1 MNKNSDANIDD
12 ILNRLRQNVENQT
25 DRELTDEAKPVS
37 TVESPDQIL
46 DKLKEHMGNAETDT
60 TSKDFR
66 ETDYDISGF
75 EIGEVSAEGEHEP
88 PLPEGSEAEKVDM
101 PVKSAVEE
109 PVRTSRMPQESEGI
123 PQILQEAASESM
135 TTNLKE
141 ETVKEVKGSEDAASE
156 NTKDFESVIEDEH
169 SEKSELIIADDE
181 TEQYETDE
189 PQEPIDEEAVR
200 KRVELFVEKT
210 VDPEEEF
217 DYFAEMDRK
226 AAKIKEKSLL
236 IEEKERDKQEMAE
249 SSEATVVT
257 PIIAMEAE
265 TTPLGSEKQIPVKE
279 QSELDIQPTATVDE
293 GVSPVTPVLDRASNP
308 FFYYSEEGKGAN
320 AQTTAEN
327 RSTINVRERLDDTD
341 INLLLALGQKQSI
354 EESVGF
360 VRVREAKNNF
370 YDPTDDEPIGHN
382 VFAYDGQEFRAP
394 EQTEAIKTRYRKEK
408 KTLYKRLIGTMILSL
423 LLLFSEHFILLDLQ
437 IPYIS
442 DFFASDIRYYLVNL
456 TLTIGCFLLSAKQL
470 LNGAR
475 GFFTMRPNQHTPTA
489 ILSFV
494 NLFYDA
500 ALILFFRG
508 AELTTYNFALS
519 VFLTL
524 SIIGDTI
531 RLTKEMLTFDVISD
545 EKEKFSLEKEDA
557 SPEINREKKA
567 LYKRDLLVERVSFVG
582 KYFTRTSRRPVAYT
596 EYFIELLVTQVVA
609 IFAAILVA
617 FISKSMEPAINTFM
631 FVLFVCIPMQHLIC
645 GIYPL
650 GRLSKILYRHN
661 SAIIGETVDTEY
673 VGANTVY
680 LDDIEMFGHH
690 GVSVSGLRI
699 YNDTDFYDVL
709 YHAHAVF
716 SEVEGP
722 LRYVFENSSHEI
734 QKAENVKLVNIYANG
749 IEALVDSHDKVFIGN
764 INFMRS
770 NGFFPKRNDDDDKKV
785 ENGELCILYM
795 TVNGSLCAKFYMK
808 YTVTQRF
815 EKFVSKMNENGTKV
829 GIRTL
834 DPNVTERMIGLLRK
848 DKETE
853 ISVIRPT
860 LNDLVPL
867 GRRSDSGIITAKSPH
882 MISRILAQCAYLKK
896 INHLGT
902 WMRVLS
908 MVFGLCAAVIL
919 VLADALSKVPSLTI
933 AIYQLIWLIPMLIYT
948 KTKLK

>member
-12 ILNRLRQNVENQT
+12 ILNRLRQNVENQKDQGPT
-25 DRELTDEAKPVS
+25 EDAKSISAVQ
-37 TVESPDQIL
+37 SPDQIL

-75 EIGEVSAEGEHEP
+75 EIGELSAEEP
-88 PLPEGSEAEKVDM
+88 LQVLDE
-101 PVKSAVEE
+101 SAVAPTE
-109 PVRTSRMPQESEGI
+109 TN
-123 PQILQEAASESM
+123 LQE
-135 TTNLKE
+135 
-141 ETVKEVKGSEDAASE
+141 ETKAQEGKGSSIGATASE
-156 NTKDFESVIEDEH
+156 NTEDFKKVVEDERC
-169 SEKSELIIADDE
+169 EKPELIKADE
-181 TEQYETDE
+181 GAEQYDTDE
-189 PQEPIDEEAVR
+189 LQEQVDEEAVR

-236 IEEKERDKQEMAE
+236 VDEKEQDKSESAE
-249 SSEATVVT
+249 AVVITPTTAIESATDFYD
-257 PIIAMEAE
+257 
-265 TTPLGSEKQIPVKE
+265 SEKQGLGKE

-293 GVSPVTPVLDRASNP
+293 GLSPVPPVLDRASNP
-308 FFYYSEEGKGAN
+308 FFYSEAGKSADEKISSEKR
-320 AQTTAEN
+320 TI
-327 RSTINVRERLDDTD
+327 INVQERLDDTD
-341 INLLLALGQKQSI
+341 INLLLALGQKQAI

-394 EQTEAIKTRYRKEK
+394 EQAEAIKTRYRKEK

-423 LLLFSEHFILLDLQ
+423 LLLFSEHIILLDLQ
-437 IPYIS
+437 IPYVS
-442 DFFASDIRYYLVNL
+442 DFFASNIRYYLINL
-456 TLTIGCFLLSAKQL
+456 ALTIGCFLLSLKQL

-475 GFFTMRPNQHTPTA
+475 GFFTMRPNQHTPIA

-494 NLFYDA
+494 NLLYDA

-508 AELTTYNFALS
+508 TELTTYNFALS

-524 SIIGDTI
+524 SIIGDSI

-545 EKEKFSLEKEDA
+545 EKEKFSLEKADA
-557 SPEINREKKA
+557 SPEISREKKA

-609 IFAAILVA
+609 IFASILVA
-617 FISKSMEPAINTFM
+617 FISKSTEQAINTFM
-631 FVLFVCIPMQHLIC
+631 FVLFVCIPMQHLIS

-661 SAIIGETVDTEY
+661 SAIIGETVDNEY

-734 QKAENVKLVNIYANG
+734 QKAENVKIVNIYANG
-749 IEALVDSHDKVFIGN
+749 IEALVDSRDKVFIGN

-808 YTVTQRF
+808 YTITQRF
-815 EKFVSKMNENGTKV
+815 EKFVAEMNENGTKV

-882 MISRILAQCAYLKK
+882 MISRILAQCAYLKR

-908 MVFGLCAAVIL
+908 MVFGLCASVIL
-919 VLADALSKVPSLTI
+919 VLANALSKVPSLAI
-933 AIYQLIWLIPMLIYT
+933 AIYQLIWLIPMFIYT